1 MASQL
6 DLEEQEQLDQ
16 LRHFWNTYGTLIT
29 WIVVLAAGAFLA
41 WNGWQY
47 WQREQA
53 ARASALYDELE
64 RGAQAG
70 DTARVERALADMKSK
85 FASTA
90 YAQQAGLLAARV
102 LHEKGNAEAS
112 RAALT
117 WVAEKG
123 TDPGYQAVARLR
135 LAGELLD
142 AKSYDEALKQLS
154 AGMPSQEFEA
164 LAADRKGDVYM
175 AQGKREE
182 AKAEYRKAWSALS
195 PGNEYRRLVEIKL
208 NAVGV
213 DPKSLAPAAADA
225 AAANASAAK

>member
-1 MASQL
+1 MATHL

-16 LRHFWNTYGTLIT
+16 LKHFWNTYGTLIT
-29 WIVVLAAGAFLA
+29 WVVVLAAGAFLA
-41 WNGWQY
+41 WTGWQY

-85 FASTA
+85 FAGTA
-90 YAQQAGLLAARV
+90 YAQQGGLLAARV
-102 LHEKGNAEAS
+102 LYEKGNADAS
-112 RAALT
+112 RSALA
-117 WVAEKG
+117 WVAEHG
-123 TDPGYQAVARLR
+123 TDAGYQAVARLR
-135 LAGELLD
+135 LASVLIQ

-154 AGMPSQEFEA
+154 GSMPKEFEA
-164 LAADRKGDVYM
+164 LAADRKGDIYM
-175 AQGKREE
+175 TQGKREE
-182 AKAEYRKAWSALS
+182 AKAEYRKAWTAFP

-213 DPKSLAPAAADA
+213 DPKSLASAGTASPA
-225 AAANASAAK
+225 KTTP

>member
-1 MASQL
+1 MATHL

-16 LRHFWNTYGTLIT
+16 LRHFWKAYGTLIT
-29 WIVVLAAGAFLA
+29 WVVVLAAGSLLA

-53 ARASALYDELE
+53 ARASALYDEME

-70 DTARVERALADMKSK
+70 DAARVERALADMKNK
-85 FASTA
+85 FAGTA
-90 YAQQAGLLAARV
+90 YAQQGGLLAARV

-112 RAALT
+112 RAALA
-117 WVAEKG
+117 WVAEKAA
-123 TDPGYQAVARLR
+123 DPGYQAVARLR
-135 LAGELLD
+135 LAGELME

-154 AGMPSQEFEA
+154 AGMPKEFEA
-164 LAADRKGDVYM
+164 LAADRRGDVYM

-182 AKAEYRKAWSALS
+182 AKAEYRKSWSAF
-195 PGNEYRRLVEIKL
+195 PPDNEYRRLIEIKL

-213 DPKSLAPAAADA
+213 DPTSLAAPG
-225 AAANASAAK
+225 NASPAK

>member
-1 MASQL
+1 MASHL

-16 LRHFWNTYGTLIT
+16 LKHFWNTYGTLIV
-29 WIVVLAAGAFLA
+29 WVLVLVAGASAA
-41 WNGWQY
+41 WTGWQY
-47 WQREQA
+47 WQRDQA

-85 FASTA
+85 YASTA
-90 YAQQAGLLAARV
+90 YAQQGGLLAARV
-102 LHEKGNAEAS
+102 LQEKGQPDAS
-112 RAALT
+112 RAALA
-117 WVAEKG
+117 WVAEHG
-123 TDPGYQAVARLR
+123 EDPGYQAVARLR
-135 LAGELLD
+135 LASELIE

-154 AGMPSQEFEA
+154 TGIPKEFEA

-175 AQGKREE
+175 TQGKREE
-182 AKAEYRKAWSALS
+182 AKAEYRKAWSAFP

-213 DPKSLAPAAADA
+213 DPKSLAPAGT
-225 AAANASAAK
+225 ASPAKTTP